1 MQYIREGRDG
11 SRQKVTE
18 WEWLAD
24 KNQRGYRSIHHIVN
38 LLIYKTC

>member
-11 SRQKVTE
+11 SRQKVSE

-24 KNQRGYRSIHHIVN
+24 KNQRGYRSIHQVEG
-38 LLIYKTC
+38 LVIYEVK